1 MCGEGGGGGGG
12 GGNVG
17 GAWGSSPHGN
27 PEGLTGPAFDAYG
40 GVSSGLSDPGSADV
54 GGYGSSPHGNPAG
67 LYGPTHDA
75 YGGRSKGLAMSP
87 AQAEVAGSWG
97 KGLFSSLGYSPGY
110 APNSFG
116 THTAFHSGRVT
127 GLVGGLVGNAV
138 TGNFLGS
145 AISGHNLGQMEI
157 APSMSDPAPEPFGMG
172 GGDVDAGRPSVSPP
186 GPPSFLQPK
195 PKEPT
200 PTPREKEQVL
210 TDRSQLETRP
220 VSTEP
225 PIPSVEPEVW
235 NPPQWKREEMSP
247 DEIDTR
253 NRLLR
258 ERELAARERNLE
270 ALNAMKST
278 PTKPTFY
285 KTPPAAARTGAP
297 LQKVLRLPR
306 T

>member
-1 MCGEGGGGGGG
+1 MNELSKLNRHFLEMTMDDCLVEYTVVRFGGGGGGG
-12 GGNVG
+12 GGDGGTVAGVMAGQPDNDYGLSATEISAAQDMADFAQGKSDSLGSNVG
-17 GAWGSSPHGN
+17 IGTEMSPAHGFAFGKSGLGWGKANTFADVYGRQSNISKGANFVGN
-27 PEGLTGPAFDAYG
+27 I
-40 GVSSGLSDPGSADV
+40 VSSALLNQAP
-54 GGYGSSPHGNPAG
+54 NPAG
-67 LYGPTHDA
+67 LVA
-75 YGGRSKGLAMSP
+75 GLAISHADPVLGGYPSP
-87 AQAEVAGSWG
+87 S
-97 KGLFSSLGYSPGY
+97 
-110 APNSFG
+110 
-116 THTAFHSGRVT
+116 
-127 GLVGGLVGNAV
+127 
-138 TGNFLGS
+138 
-145 AISGHNLGQMEI
+145 
-157 APSMSDPAPEPFGMG
+157 PEPESIERG
-172 GGDVDAGRPSVSPP
+172 GSPVPP

-195 PKEPT
+195 PT

-235 NPPQWKREEMSP
+235 NPPQWKREKMSP
-247 DEIDTR
+247 DEIDAR

-297 LQKVLRLPR
+297 LQKVLSLPR